1 MNLEKSFVEVRE
13 FSTAGFPTECKEF
26 VFPGIYL
33 CTVGL
38 NILSTGQTTETN
50 MGVAESGMF
59 GEVIYSGQ
67 ERESRHGMK
76 TVVYFLF
83 FIITL

>member
-26 VFPGIYL
+26 VLPGIYL

-38 NILSTGQTTETN
+38 NILSTGQN
-50 MGVAESGMF
+50 MGVAMSGMF
-59 GEVIYSGQ
+59 GEVICSGQ

-76 TVVYFLF
+76 TLV
-83 FIITL
+83 